1 MPWVQFEALEW
12 DQCMESVY
20 SFKNVEL
27 EMSYKSKEQISRHKD
42 IMFHLEN
49 FL

>member
-1 MPWVQFEALEW
+1 
-12 DQCMESVY
+12 MESIY

-27 EMSYKSKEQISRHKD
+27 EMSYKSNKQISRHKD
-42 IMFHLEN
+42 TVFHLEN